1 MRCVECREVRP
12 IASWAREDNKDN
24 KDNDKE
30 EIKVNHQKELIISD
44 NYLFKIECPEIS

>member
-1 MRCVECREVRP
+1 VECREVRP
-12 IASWAREDNKDN
+12 IASWAREDNKDI

-30 EIKVNHQKELIISD
+30 EIKGKSPKGTD